1 MKLKLFNEK
10 ILIKIFLIF
19 YTISVFLDLHL
30 FYNSIST
37 LIRALFISIFFI
49 LIIINKGNFKEK
61 KYLFIYGI
69 IILFYLLFHHLNAL
83 NFKSFVPNNFNY
95 NLLDECLYF
104 FKMLSNVFIFYIV
117 YKLNI
122 KYLDFKNYLKVIIL
136 FLTLSIIITDIL
148 SLSYTAYNFER
159 TTIPFYHWFSLEKY
173 DFILG
178 SSKGLF
184 HMTNQVV
191 AIFLLYLPIISFET
205 FKNKKT
211 TDYILTLLIVL
222 SMLLIGNR
230 LAIYGTILEIVCLSV
245 IYFIINFKKKINYKY
260 YLFNSLII
268 LGIFLII
275 PHTPLCMREYYYES
289 VYSNESLDFMNSNIN
304 VYDDYD
310 EPETLEAK
318 FQAKE
323 IDPQFPF
330 VSYPYKYDKKF
341 WDNILKQDVTLT
353 GNARYIELQ
362 MVKRVKEINNNK
374 LDNLFGL
381 TYTRVMN
388 IFNIEKDFVMQFY
401 TLGII
406 GCLLFLGLYFILFIY
421 IGIKI
426 LFDLKH
432 KFNEKNIA
440 LLMGS
445 SVLFISAYFSGNL
458 LNAISIIIPLSFIL
472 TILVNEVRVKRKK
485 ENYEKVLGF
494 KVSTLNQEEIVKKIM
509 ETKNQMFIVNINPFI
524 VLDNKDKKEI
534 FNQEEINI
542 PDGEGIVLLSK
553 LRGGNVEKRIAGID
567 LMLDLCQKSE
577 QKIYL
582 YGAKEGVAKE
592 TKKRLE
598 NLYPKIKIVGTM
610 NGYSKEEE
618 VIKDINKTK
627 PEIIFIA
634 LGSPKQEDFIIKNK
648 DKLKSV
654 KVLMPVGGSFDV
666 ISGNLKRAS
675 KLIQALKLE
684 WLYRMIK
691 EPKRF
696 KGIIKLIQ
704 FIIMGIFYQE

>member
-61 KYLFIYGI
+61 KYIFIYGI

-83 NFKSFVPNNFNY
+83 NFKSLVPNNFNY
-95 NLLDECLYF
+95 NLLNECLYF

-289 VYSNESLDFMNSNIN
+289 VYSDESLDFMNSNIN

-472 TILVNEVRVKRKK
+472 AILVNEVRVKRKK

-494 KVSTLNQEEIVKKIM
+494 KVSTLNQEEIVNKIM

-553 LRGGNVEKRIAGID
+553 LRGGNVGKRIAGID

-582 YGAKEGVAKE
+582 YGAKEGVAQE
-592 TKKRLE
+592 TKKQLE

-610 NGYSKEEE
+610 NGFSKEEE

-627 PEIIFIA
+627 PEIIFVA
-634 LGSPKQEDFIIKNK
+634 LGSPKQENFIIKNK

-666 ISGNLKRAS
+666 ISGNLKRAP
-675 KLIQALKLE
+675 KLIQTLKLE